1 MTKETSINKSKFKR
15 LPKHVP
21 EFAIMEDGPD
31 MLLSITFL
39 GSMEYDRKDS
49 KHVARMLRRAAAFVI
64 EQA

>member
-21 EFAIMEDGPD
+21 EFAIMEDGSD
-31 MLLSITFL
+31 LLLTIAFI
-39 GSMEYDRKDS
+39 GSLEYDRKDS